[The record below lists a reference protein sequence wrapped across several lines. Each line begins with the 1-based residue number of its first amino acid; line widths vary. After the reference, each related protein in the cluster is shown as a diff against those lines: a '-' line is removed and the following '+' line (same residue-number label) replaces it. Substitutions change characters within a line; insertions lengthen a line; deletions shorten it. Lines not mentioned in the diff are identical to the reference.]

1 MTEHARTILITGC
14 SSGIGLA
21 TARRFAERGWH
32 VFASMR
38 RPESG
43 EALRAEAAQKG
54 WRLQTPALDVTD
66 DRSVTS
72 AVAEVLAATGGRID
86 VVINNA
92 GYLAFGPLEET
103 TPAELAAQLD
113 TNVVG
118 THRVARAVLPAMRAQ
133 GRGRLVFIGSIS
145 GRVALPMLA
154 PYHASKWALEGMV
167 EALRYEVRPFGVS
180 VVLIEPGPFRTAL
193 HDNERGAAA
202 AAAAN
207 ASPYAPL
214 LERYRAKSQAMRRSH
229 LTPLINVIERAS
241 TTARPRLR
249 WPVGPAS
256 FSGAYL
262 RRLVPDRLYE
272 LLIRLT
278 FKI

>member
-1 MTEHARTILITGC
+1 MNERSILITGC

-21 TARRFAERGWH
+21 TARRFAMRGWQ

-38 RPESG
+38 RPEKG
-43 EALRAEAAQKG
+43 EALRAEAARQG
-54 WRLQTPALDVTD
+54 WRLRTPALNVTD
-66 DRSVTS
+66 DQSVS
-72 AVAEVLAATGGRID
+72 AAVDEVLAQTGGRID
-86 VVINNA
+86 VVVNNA
-92 GYLAFGPLEET
+92 GYLAYGPLEET

-118 THRVARAVLPAMRAQ
+118 THRVSRAVLPAMRAR

-154 PYHASKWALEGMV
+154 AYHASKWALEGMV

-193 HDNERGAAA
+193 HDNEREA

-207 ASPYAPL
+207 PASPYAAL
-214 LERYRAKSQAMRRSH
+214 LRRYRQKSESMRRSE
-229 LTPLINVIERAS
+229 LTPLIDVIERAS
-241 TTARPRLR
+241 TVARPRLR

-262 RRLVPDRLYE
+262 RRFAPDGLYE
-272 LLIRLT
+272 LLIRLA
-278 FKI
+278 FKV